1 VQQAAGHSRQI
12 RGGDFVGEVE
22 EPAQAIQALLLFLE
36 TLGDTAVAL
45 AGQQL
50 EALAQLLLVE
60 ALGGNGQGSREQA
73 AGDQRRQGHA
83 PGRQLVTEQA
93 KPLRRYTRIRHKG
106 LSTTSASCG
115 WINPCAL

>member
-1 VQQAAGHSRQI
+1 VRCSNGGHSRRI

-60 ALGGNGQGSREQA
+60 TLGGKANAAVSRPPA
-73 AGDQRRQGHA
+73 
-83 PGRQLVTEQA
+83 
-93 KPLRRYTRIRHKG
+93 
-106 LSTTSASCG
+106 TSAARAT
-115 WINPCAL
+115 PRPTARH